1 MTRDPPEEKVNKE
14 LYICTGEREPPLL
27 EVIIE
32 IFTLFFF
39 HIINIYTIQMWV
51 HSERLVNKKLCS
63 ATHGRTVR
71 GS

>member
-39 HIINIYTIQMWV
+39 PHNKHIYDTDV
-51 HSERLVNKKLCS
+51 GSF
-63 ATHGRTVR
+63 RTTCK
-71 GS
+71 